1 MKKSLT
7 AFLMEHA
14 AAEPVSFHMPG
25 HKGSQLYKELGY
37 GRVLDRVMD
46 CDITEIPGAD
56 NLFQTEDVIL
66 SVMEKYEKLYG
77 SCRSYLL
84 INGSSVGLIAS
95 ILSSAKRGEKVIMA
109 RNSHKSIFNA
119 LTLGGLEPVYLFPE
133 VLEGYG
139 ILGEI
144 TASEVETL
152 IRDNPDAGCVVL
164 PSPNYYG
171 ICSDIRSIS
180 SVCHKAGK
188 ILIVDQA
195 HGAHLKFIGED
206 YPEAAEDCGADIVIN
221 SIHKTLASWTQ
232 TAVLNVM
239 SERVDLNKLENH
251 LQILESSSPSY
262 PLMMSLDISAEILL
276 DEEKKKKTI
285 GEWRSAVDEFYEE
298 ARKIEGL
305 KVIES
310 HLLDRTKL
318 NMDMSAYGLDG
329 NRLEKLL
336 MEKGIFVE
344 LVTGNILMGM
354 TGIGTTRRHVERL
367 LDALREIAGSHRLQ
381 ETAER
386 PEEHPGILTVRLE
399 RTAVPSEMAARPL
412 NECAGLTA
420 AASIIPYPPGI
431 PIACPGEILTEEII
445 SYVAKLRSLGE
456 KVIGVSPEGE
466 ILVGK

>member
-77 SCRSYLL
+77 SRRSYLL

-171 ICSDIRSIS
+171 ICSDIRFIS

-188 ILIVDQA
+188 ILIVEQA

-367 LDALREIAGSHRLQ
+367 LDALWEIAGSHRLQ

-456 KVIGVSPEGE
+456 TVIGVSPEGE

>member
-1 MKKSLT
+1 
-7 AFLMEHA
+7 
-14 AAEPVSFHMPG
+14 
-25 HKGSQLYKELGY
+25 
-37 GRVLDRVMD
+37 
-46 CDITEIPGAD
+46 
-56 NLFQTEDVIL
+56 
-66 SVMEKYEKLYG
+66 
-77 SCRSYLL
+77 
-84 INGSSVGLIAS
+84 
-95 ILSSAKRGEKVIMA
+95 
-109 RNSHKSIFNA
+109 
-119 LTLGGLEPVYLFPE
+119 
-133 VLEGYG
+133 
-139 ILGEI
+139 
-144 TASEVETL
+144 
-152 IRDNPDAGCVVL
+152 
-164 PSPNYYG
+164 
-171 ICSDIRSIS
+171 
-180 SVCHKAGK
+180 
-188 ILIVDQA
+188 
-195 HGAHLKFIGED
+195 
-206 YPEAAEDCGADIVIN
+206 
-221 SIHKTLASWTQ
+221 
-232 TAVLNVM
+232 M